1 MCREKEKRSAGSGQ
15 GLTRRRFL
23 TGAGVGAAGW
33 ALGLAA
39 GGHLLAGPAKPS
51 ALNARGRVIEVHK
64 PGSIVGTKPVAAA
77 VGEMLEAGMLRL
89 TGQPDLG
96 AAWKCFVGPG
106 DVVGIKVNCLGA
118 PQCSTTKEV
127 VSEIIRGVKS
137 AGVPDNRIIVFD
149 RFGLHLRKA
158 GYRHNAGP
166 EGVRCFGSEGGRTP
180 AGYDTRI
187 CYEADLGEETRSY
200 LSTIVTRMVTKVVNV
215 PVLKDHNASGITAA
229 LKNLAFGV
237 VDNTARFHPSAC
249 DPAIADIWQ
258 MPQVGG
264 KLVLNVL
271 DGLRAQF
278 DHGPVGNPNFCW
290 NPASLFL
297 ATDAVALDTIA
308 LWVLENK
315 RVAEGLS
322 PITGSNRPPKHIK
335 TAADRGLGVGEW
347 SKIDLVTLDLPPV
360 AL

>member
-1 MCREKEKRSAGSGQ
+1 MKRRE
-15 GLTRRRFL
+15 FL
-23 TGAGVGAAGW
+23 TDVG
-33 ALGLAA
+33 
-39 GGHLLAGPAKPS
+39 
-51 ALNARGRVIEVHK
+51 R
-64 PGSIVGTKPVAAA
+64 VAAA
-77 VGEMLEAGMLRL
+77 AA
-89 TGQPDLG
+89 G
-96 AAWKCFVGPG
+96 AATGIAISPATGCTARSAPAKSRVVVVRHEGLAEDPRGLSLSLVKELLDDAARALSGESSPADAWARWFKPRER
-106 DVVGIKVNCLGA
+106 VGIKVNCLGA

-180 AGYDTRI
+180 AGYDTRVY
-187 CYEADLGEETRSY
+187 YEADLGEETRSY
-200 LSTIVTRMVTKVVNV
+200 LSRIVTRMVTKVVNV

-237 VDNTARFHPSAC
+237 VNNTARFHPSAC
-249 DPAIADIWQ
+249 DPAIVDIWQ

-264 KLVLNVL
+264 KVVLNVL

-322 PITGSNRPPKHIK
+322 PITGSNRPPKHIR

-360 AL
+360 TL